1 MNNDKI
7 FSSINKLK
15 KYLKSSKYKNKTIVH
30 CHGVFDII
38 HTGHIEYFKKA
49 RKYGDLLV
57 VTITSD
63 RFVKKGKNRPYYN
76 TKERLNVLSALSTV
90 DYLCVSDE
98 ETPKKIIKILRP
110 NFYIKGKDY
119 SSPQMDVTG
128 NIIKEKKLVE
138 DNGGKFITLSE
149 KLYSSTSYFNDKIRA
164 LNNSQKKYL
173 KVLKNK
179 ISEKKI
185 INYFEIIKNT
195 EVLLIGESIIDQYV
209 YSNVLG
215 KAGKDP
221 ILTIN
226 PFKYEEYLGGIL
238 SIANILSNFCKK
250 ITVVTYLG
258 EEKEIPKFINSK
270 LNKNIVLKY
279 VRKKNSPTIRKTRY
293 VDKEGKSKIIGIYD
307 INDQYI
313 SALEENRLEKILKM
327 QLKKHDNVIVA
338 DYGHGLLTNK
348 LISFITKNSK
358 KLSINTQLNSSNFGY
373 HTISKY
379 KKANIVCVHEGE
391 LRQDL
396 RSPNKSIDILAK
408 ELSKKLN
415 SSNIFIT
422 QGSNGALSYKKNEI
436 INCPAFANEVV
447 DKVGAGDSFLSIVSL
462 CYFVGMPNMLSLF
475 IGNFFGS
482 IAVTSI
488 GNSVIYDRKTIIK
501 SIISLIK

>member
-1 MNNDKI
+1 M
-7 FSSINKLK
+7 
-15 KYLKSSKYKNKTIVH
+15 
-30 CHGVFDII
+30 
-38 HTGHIEYFKKA
+38 
-49 RKYGDLLV
+49 
-57 VTITSD
+57 
-63 RFVKKGKNRPYYN
+63 
-76 TKERLNVLSALSTV
+76 
-90 DYLCVSDE
+90 
-98 ETPKKIIKILRP
+98 
-110 NFYIKGKDY
+110 
-119 SSPQMDVTG
+119 
-128 NIIKEKKLVE
+128 
-138 DNGGKFITLSE
+138 
-149 KLYSSTSYFNDKIRA
+149 
-164 LNNSQKKYL
+164 
-173 KVLKNK
+173 
-179 ISEKKI
+179 
-185 INYFEIIKNT
+185 
-195 EVLLIGESIIDQYV
+195 
-209 YSNVLG
+209 G
-215 KAGKDP
+215 KAGKDT

-226 PFKYEEYLGGIL
+226 PFKHEEYLGGIL

-258 EEKEIPKFINSK
+258 EEKEMPKFINSK

-279 VRKKNSPTIRKTRY
+279 VKKKNSPTIRKTRY
-293 VDKEGKSKIIGIYD
+293 VDKEGKSKIIGIYE

-313 SALEENRLEKILKM
+313 SASEENRLEKILKM

-408 ELSKKLN
+408 ELSKKLS

-447 DKVGAGDSFLSIVSL
+447 DKVGAGDYFYLLFLYAVLWVCQICFL
-462 CYFVGMPNMLSLF
+462 CLLVTILDQLLLLQLETQLF
-475 IGNFFGS
+475 MIE
-482 IAVTSI
+482 
-488 GNSVIYDRKTIIK
+488 K
-501 SIISLIK
+501 L